1 MAAPVVTRTGHV
13 IAGALVD
20 TASERI
26 EVINP
31 ATEQVIASVPAG
43 TAADVDAAVSAAT
56 AAFPAWSATP
66 VAERAAIV
74 RRISEGLAARGAE
87 IAATITAEMGS
98 PITFAR
104 RVQAGVPVYTS
115 AGIADL
121 LEGGYPFGE
130 QIGNSLVVREPVGVV
145 GCITPWTYPLHQIV
159 AKVVPALAAGN
170 TVVVKPSEMTPL
182 SAGLFMAVLQAAGC
196 TVVLKPSEIAPL
208 VAGIFL
214 DVLASAGVPA
224 GVVNLVHGV
233 GPVVGEAIAGHPGVD
248 MVSFTGSTRAGRRV
262 SVVAAETVK
271 RVALELG
278 GKSANVIL
286 DDADLDKAVKL
297 GVANTYINGG
307 QTCTAWT
314 RMLVPVARQ
323 DEIVDL
329 VLAATAK
336 YGVGDPTDE
345 ATRIGPMASSAQRSR
360 VLGYIEKGVADGA
373 TMVTGGTEPV
383 EGLGY
388 YVRPTVFANVRQDM
402 TIAQDEIFGPVLS
415 ILPYTDEDEAVA
427 IANSTIYG
435 LAGAVFSADTDH
447 AIAVAR
453 RLRTGQVD
461 INGGQFNPV
470 APFGG
475 YRQSGNGRELGR
487 HGLEE
492 FLETKS
498 IQR

>member
-1 MAAPVVTRTGHV
+1 MAAPVVMRTGHV
-13 IAGALVD
+13 IAGAVVD
-20 TASERI
+20 TATERI

-31 ATEQVIASVPAG
+31 ATEVVIASVPAG

-104 RVQAGVPVYTS
+104 RVQAGLPVYTS

-121 LEGGYPFGE
+121 LDGYPFGE
-130 QIGNSLVVREPVGVV
+130 EIGNSLVVREPVGVV
-145 GCITPWTYPLHQIV
+145 GCITPWNYPLHQIV
-159 AKVVPALAAGN
+159 AKVVPAL
-170 TVVVKPSEMTPL
+170 
-182 SAGLFMAVLQAAGC
+182 AAGC

-214 DVLASAGVPA
+214 DVVASAGVPA

-286 DDADLDKAVKL
+286 ADADLDKAVKL

-314 RMLVPVARQ
+314 RMLVPADRQ
-323 DEIVDL
+323 DEVTEL

-336 YGVGDPTDE
+336 YRVGDPTDE
-345 ATRIGPMASSAQRSR
+345 ATRIGPMASATQRDR
-360 VLGYIEKGVADGA
+360 VLGHVEKGVA
-373 TMVTGGTEPV
+373 E
-383 EGLGY
+383 
-388 YVRPTVFANVRQDM
+388 
-402 TIAQDEIFGPVLS
+402 
-415 ILPYTDEDEAVA
+415 
-427 IANSTIYG
+427 
-435 LAGAVFSADTDH
+435 
-447 AIAVAR
+447 
-453 RLRTGQVD
+453 
-461 INGGQFNPV
+461 
-470 APFGG
+470 
-475 YRQSGNGRELGR
+475 
-487 HGLEE
+487 
-492 FLETKS
+492 
-498 IQR
+498 

>member
-1 MAAPVVTRTGHV
+1 MAAPVVTSTGHV

-20 TASERI
+20 TATERI
-26 EVINP
+26 EVVNP
-31 ATEQVIASVPAG
+31 ATEEVIASVPAG
-43 TAADVDAAVSAAT
+43 TAADVDAAVAAAT
-56 AAFPAWSATP
+56 AAFPAWSATS

-74 RRISEGLAARGAE
+74 RRISEGLASRGAE

-98 PITFAR
+98 PITFTR
-104 RVQAGVPVYTS
+104 RVQAGVPVHTS

-121 LEGGYPFGE
+121 LERGYPFGE
-130 QIGNSLVVREPVGVV
+130 EIGNSLVAREPVGVV
-145 GCITPWTYPLHQIV
+145 GCITPWNYPLHQIV
-159 AKVVPALAAGN
+159 AKVVPAIA
-170 TVVVKPSEMTPL
+170 T
-182 SAGLFMAVLQAAGC
+182 GC
-196 TVVLKPSEIAPL
+196 TVVLKPSEIAPS

-286 DDADLDKAVKL
+286 ADADLDKAVKL

-314 RMLVPVARQ
+314 RMLVPAARQ
-323 DEIVDL
+323 DEVTDL
-329 VLAATAK
+329 VLAATAR
-336 YGVGDPTDE
+336 YGIGDPTDE
-345 ATRIGPMASSAQRSR
+345 ATRIGPMASAAQRDR
-360 VLGYIEKGVADGA
+360 VLGYVEKGIAEGA
-373 TMVTGGTEPV
+373 TLVTGGTDPI
-383 EGLGY
+383 EGRGY
-388 YVRPTVFANVRQDM
+388 YVRPTVFTNVRPDM
-402 TIAQDEIFGPVLS
+402 TIAQEEIFGPVLS
-415 ILPYTDEDEAVA
+415 ILPYTDEDDAVA

-487 HGLEE
+487 YGLEE

>member
-20 TASERI
+20 TASDRI

-121 LEGGYPFGE
+121 LDGGYPFGE

-145 GCITPWTYPLHQIV
+145 GCITPWNYPLHQIV
-159 AKVVPALAAGN
+159 AKVVPAL
-170 TVVVKPSEMTPL
+170 
-182 SAGLFMAVLQAAGC
+182 AAGC

-323 DEIVDL
+323 DEVVDL

-373 TMVTGGTEPV
+373 TMVTGGTDPV

-402 TIAQDEIFGPVLS
+402 TIAQEEIFGPVLS
-415 ILPYTDEDEAVA
+415 ILPYADEDEAVA